1 MTAVLEHVPLLK
13 SSKIDRRAAM
23 GERSPHEAQRKC
35 ATSGRAAPDCGIP
48 RYARDTFTPGD
59 GGVSSEKASM
69 TRATMFI
76 ISALG
81 AALIA
86 AVTAG
91 SARAETGDGSA
102 NPGWSAR
109 AQAPSKATRPRTR
122 IRVVPRYPYRTYSTD
137 YPVPYEYE
145 YPGPGF
151 VRQCTAWL
159 APENR
164 PSGPVIVPK
173 MRCWWQPG

>member
-1 MTAVLEHVPLLK
+1 ML
-13 SSKIDRRAAM
+13 
-23 GERSPHEAQRKC
+23 
-35 ATSGRAAPDCGIP
+35 
-48 RYARDTFTPGD
+48 
-59 GGVSSEKASM
+59 
-69 TRATMFI
+69 I

-91 SARAETGDGSA
+91 SAHAETG
-102 NPGWSAR
+102 
-109 AQAPSKATRPRTR
+109 
-122 IRVVPRYPYRTYSTD
+122 VVPRYPYRTYSTD

>member
-1 MTAVLEHVPLLK
+1 MKRSGMRDLW
-13 SSKIDRRAAM
+13 RR
-23 GERSPHEAQRKC
+23 GPGLRH
-35 ATSGRAAPDCGIP
+35 RALH
-48 RYARDTFTPGD
+48 ARCLHPGYGGSTP
-59 GGVSSEKASM
+59 
-69 TRATMFI
+69 RATTLI

-81 AALIA
+81 TVLIGMVAAE
-86 AVTAG
+86 
-91 SARAETGDGSA
+91 SAPAEPRDSSA
-102 NPGWSAR
+102 KSGWSAR

-122 IRVVPRYPYRTYSTD
+122 IRVVPSYPYRTYSTD
-137 YPVPYEYE
+137 YPVPYKYE